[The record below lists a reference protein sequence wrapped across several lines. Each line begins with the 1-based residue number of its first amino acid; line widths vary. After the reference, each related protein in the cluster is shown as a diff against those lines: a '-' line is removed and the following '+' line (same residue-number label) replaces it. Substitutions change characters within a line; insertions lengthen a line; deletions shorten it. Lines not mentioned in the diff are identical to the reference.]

1 MKKTGVAL
9 LIAGG
14 VLLLALAGA
23 GTVFYVRV
31 YRPIGSP
38 LMAMAGGKTLE
49 ERRLQNRAEF
59 VPPASGQ
66 LTAEQTARFVGVE
79 DEVLRRL
86 AGGIADLTRGQR
98 DLEQARNANALTV
111 QTALRAF
118 GDIKDVYLSAKV
130 AQIDAMNRANFSK
143 SEFEWVR
150 RQLYCAAGLRLS
162 QVDVS
167 EVLAGVPDATVVVR
181 QFELTGGVPEQ
192 NQHLALP
199 LASRLQMWSPLGF
212 FGL

>member
-1 MKKTGVAL
+1 MKRTGVAL

-14 VLLLALAGA
+14 VLLLVLGGA
-23 GTVFYVRV
+23 GTVFYLKV

-38 LMAMAGGKTLE
+38 LMAMAGGEALE

-59 VPPASGQ
+59 LPPASGQ
-66 LTAEQTARFVGVE
+66 LTAEQTTRFVGVE
-79 DEVLRRL
+79 DEVLKQL
-86 AGGIADLTRGQR
+86 ASGIAALTQGQR
-98 DLEQARNANALTV
+98 DLEQARDTNTLSI

-118 GDIKDVYLSAKV
+118 GDIKVVYLNAKV
-130 AQIDAMNRANFSK
+130 TQIDAMNRANFSK
-143 SEFEWVR
+143 AEFEWVR

-181 QFELTGGVPEQ
+181 QFEPTGGVPEQ
-192 NQHLALP
+192 NQRLALP
-199 LASRLQMWSPLGF
+199 LASRLQTWSALGF

>member
-1 MKKTGVAL
+1 MKKTGVVL
-9 LIAGG
+9 LITGG
-14 VLLLALAGA
+14 VLVLALAGA

-59 VPPASGQ
+59 LPPSSGQ
-66 LTAEQTARFVGVE
+66 LTAEQTTRFVGVE
-79 DEVLRRL
+79 DEVLKQL
-86 AGGIADLTRGQR
+86 AGGIAVLARAQRG
-98 DLEQARNANALTV
+98 LEQARDANTLSV

-118 GDIKDVYLSAKV
+118 GDIKVVYLSAKV
-130 AQIDAMNRANFSK
+130 AQIDAMNRANFAK
-143 SEFEWVR
+143 TEFEWVR

-167 EVLAGVPDATVVVR
+167 DVLAGVPEATVVVR
-181 QFELTGGVPEQ
+181 RFELTGGVPEQ
-192 NQHLALP
+192 NQQLALP
-199 LASRLQMWSPLGF
+199 LASRLQTWSALGF